1 MYFDVLTWLVIALG
15 ALGICIAL
23 FNLYNNSV
31 HRFIIKIFTDDDYE
45 DKLTDEEKYKL
56 YIEKKQKEI
65 IKHQMLHQYIAQ
77 DHLQE
82 YKNQVKIVS
91 IMEPIGQWTRLVMSE
106 KLQRFAGLKFDENQT
121 GFWQMF
127 VSMKSLSQGK
137 HKGRSK

>member
-1 MYFDVLTWLVIALG
+1 MYSDILTWLVITSG

-23 FNLYNNSV
+23 FTLYKTCL
-31 HRFIIKIFTDDDYE
+31 HQFILKILTDDDYE

-65 IKHQMLHQYIAQ
+65 IKHQMLHKYIAE
-77 DHLQE
+77 DHMPKYQS
-82 YKNQVKIVS
+82 NMKIVA
-91 IMEPIGQWTRLVMSE
+91 IMEPIGQWTKLVMSE

-137 HKGRSK
+137 HRGRSK